1 MSKNA
6 KFVEQFLNQ
15 HCCSTFMCL
24 LSLSLSSDDLISDA
38 PVCDEAQDL
47 VYGVSENE
55 TVSVSSNNQFE

>member
-1 MSKNA
+1 
-6 KFVEQFLNQ
+6 
-15 HCCSTFMCL
+15 MCL